1 MEAGGPI
8 QRAAGSSWHHP
19 RGHSPGWGR
28 LRGSSQ
34 FIQMTASLSI
44 QACACKFWGRGP
56 GATQGRPTWALPP
69 QHLPPGSLLPTSP
82 TQGVSSRGSA
92 RGLLAPTEQRECPSE
107 AKESFPFFNQGM
119 KRCELV
125 D

>member
-34 FIQMTASLSI
+34 LTTSLSI
-44 QACACKFWGRGP
+44 QACACKFWGRGLEP
-56 GATQGRPTWALPP
+56 HKGDPHGLFLLSTCPQDPCYQPAPP
-69 QHLPPGSLLPTSP
+69 
-82 TQGVSSRGSA
+82 RGSPVGVLPGGCWHQQNRENA
-92 RGLLAPTEQRECPSE
+92 LQKQRKAFHSLI
-107 AKESFPFFNQGM
+107 KE
-119 KRCELV
+119 
-125 D
+125 